1 MRIEEKL
8 LNLLNNPKYVQF
20 LSLKG
25 ECDRNTGMV
34 KKTREKFIE
43 VARQLFARKGVENT
57 TMNDIASA
65 SDKGRRTIYTYFKSK
80 REIFNAVIDNESE
93 QLLHRLRLILAKPV
107 SPEEKLKEYVECRLQ
122 TMREIVSRNGS
133 LRAGFFQD
141 VRKVDRARAIIT
153 RKEAALLIEILNE
166 GIETGDFRI
175 RNVKECALVIVNAIH
190 GLDVPYIRDSLSQ
203 YGLGEERIKRV
214 IADLILHGIMDR

>member
-1 MRIEEKL
+1 
-8 LNLLNNPKYVQF
+8 
-20 LSLKG
+20 
-25 ECDRNTGMV
+25 MV

-93 QLLHRLRLILAKPV
+93 QLLVKLRMILAKPI
-107 SPEEKLKEYVECRLQ
+107 SPEEKLQEYVGCRLQ

-133 LRAGFFQD
+133 LRAGFF
-141 VRKVDRARAIIT
+141 IT
-153 RKEAALLIEILNE
+153 RKEAALLIEILHE
-166 GIETGDFRI
+166 GIATGDFRI
-175 RNVKECALVIVNAIH
+175 GNVKECALVIVNAVH

-203 YGLGEERIKRV
+203 YGLGDEKIKKV
-214 IADLILHGIMDR
+214 IADLILNGIMTR